1 MKTRWLHRD
10 EALTLPFEITEGGEY
25 TFFLRYSNDGPED
38 TIELRVNGATVG
50 QVTTQDTR
58 IPGRPPGS
66 GWEEFKASASVGPV
80 VLAPGA
86 HEVRLVVV
94 AGDLFGVE
102 LDCVSAQHAH
112 CTEAG
117 RQAEETSG
125 GSVPPSVLD
134 SLLVWYDF
142 EGDFLTSGRVIDRS
156 GNGHGAQVIG
166 TLGAAKGITGGHAIS
181 FSGSSYIQ
189 AEGNPV
195 AGRQQVTFSLW
206 FKTDHPKANYK
217 LASAAWWR
225 GGPASG
231 WILAT
236 HAPEFWSDDTRGLLL
251 SGSPNVENN
260 FPAGEWVHEAVTYD
274 GEQLKEYTNGQL
286 INVWP
291 TTGAEIG
298 TGEHMVVGAWPPWS
312 AYNFE
317 GSIDEFQIFD
327 RALTA
332 EEVQALYNLRR

>member
-1 MKTRWLHRD
+1 MK
-10 EALTLPFEITEGGEY
+10 
-25 TFFLRYSNDGPED
+25 
-38 TIELRVNGATVG
+38 
-50 QVTTQDTR
+50 
-58 IPGRPPGS
+58 
-66 GWEEFKASASVGPV
+66 
-80 VLAPGA
+80 
-86 HEVRLVVV
+86 
-94 AGDLFGVE
+94 
-102 LDCVSAQHAH
+102 
-112 CTEAG
+112 
-117 RQAEETSG
+117 
-125 GSVPPSVLD
+125 SVL
-134 SLLVWYDF
+134 
-142 EGDFLTSGRVIDRS
+142 GRR
-156 GNGHGAQVIG
+156 
-166 TLGAAKGITGGHAIS
+166 HAIS

-260 FPAGEWVHEAVTYD
+260 FPAGEWVHEAMTDD